1 MKKNLALLEV
11 GKVDSLLRKAGLAD
25 IVDTRVE
32 VLENEYNQ
40 KRPHIVARYKETVMG
55 VNATKDGYIYF
66 DKISVRSEE
75 LNKYFS
81 GKVFALGI
89 TQRADWL
96 KATYEE
102 REAFLSAPDSSFRHP
117 SAFKA

>member
-32 VLENEYNQ
+32 VLDNEYNQ
-40 KRPHIVARYKETVMG
+40 KRPHIVARYKETVRG
-55 VNATKDGYIYF
+55 VNDTRDGYVYY
-66 DKISVRSEE
+66 DKMSVRCEE

-81 GKVFALGI
+81 GPVFALGI
-89 TQRADWL
+89 TQRGDWL

-102 REAFLSAPDSSFRHP
+102 REAYLKEGDDFRHP
-117 SAFKA
+117 AMYKK

>member
-40 KRPHIVARYKETVMG
+40 KRPHIVARFKETVRG
-55 VNATKDGYIYF
+55 VNDTRDGYVYY
-66 DKISVRSEE
+66 DKMSVRCEE

-89 TQRADWL
+89 TQRGDWL

-102 REAFLSAPDSSFRHP
+102 REAYLKGSEPFGHP
-117 SAFKA
+117 AMYKK